1 MKYTFLMKLLF
12 LLIVLQSCSFED
24 SEMVYEERLVV
35 FASISADLPVIDTVL
50 VSKTAGIEEN
60 VVANDL
66 FINDA
71 QVSLIEDSSG
81 NRLDFFNVG
90 PGKYFPISEGSSL
103 EEIEDYANFI
113 IVPGRTYKLVI
124 SHGMDSIIAVTT
136 VPDEMNIRAADLGT
150 YVCPD
155 GTEWPT
161 NTIDV
166 NNLSDITVNQLLS
179 FSSDPESFIF
189 DYNINVDTVT
199 FRFGDCF
206 TKSFASYPMFGV
218 DFDSENYQ
226 TIKTL
231 TYALDANTKDLE
243 PLETNININAPVKED
258 SLTGEIFYD
267 YNYNGIRD
275 STFINLIYDT
285 TLGFRIWKGS
295 YFRTE
300 NNVPYRINPWQWNI
314 EESPTQI
321 PWLYFDYYGL
331 NLMTFKATSEA
342 YFEYFSGDPV
352 GQNIYLLPDS
362 NFEGGLG
369 VFYSSYEARFLV
381 YVKRESP
388 EEQE

>member
-1 MKYTFLMKLLF
+1 MKYTLLMKLLF
-12 LLIVLQSCSFED
+12 FVIVLQSCSFED
-24 SEMVYEERLVV
+24 SEMVYEEKLVV

-60 VVANDL
+60 VVASDL

-81 NRLDFFNVG
+81 NTLDFFNVG

-103 EEIEDYANFI
+103 EELENYANFI
-113 IVPGRTYKLVI
+113 IAPGQTYKLVI

-166 NNLSDITVNQLLS
+166 NNLSDISVNQLLS
-179 FSSDPESFIF
+179 FASDPESFIS
-189 DYNINVDTVT
+189 DYDINVDTVT

-231 TYALDANTKDLE
+231 TYALDANKKDLE
-243 PLETNININAPVKED
+243 PLESDININAPVRED
-258 SLTGEIFYD
+258 TLTSDIFYD

-331 NLMTFKATSEA
+331 NLMTFKATSRHTL
-342 YFEYFSGDPV
+342 
-352 GQNIYLLPDS
+352 NILVEILLVRIFIYCLIPILKVD
-362 NFEGGLG
+362 
-369 VFYSSYEARFLV
+369 
-381 YVKRESP
+381 
-388 EEQE
+388 

>member
-1 MKYTFLMKLLF
+1 MKYTLLMKLLF
-12 LLIVLQSCSFED
+12 LIIVFHSCSFQD
-24 SEMVYEERLVV
+24 SEMVYEEKLVV

-60 VVANDL
+60 VVASDL

-81 NRLDFFNVG
+81 NTLDFFNVG
-90 PGKYFPISEGSSL
+90 PGKYFPILEGSSL
-103 EEIEDYANFI
+103 EELENYANFI
-113 IVPGRTYKLVI
+113 IAPGRTYKLVI
-124 SHGMDSIIAVTT
+124 RHGMDSIIAVTT
-136 VPDEMNIRAADLGT
+136 VPAEMNIRAADLGT

-166 NNLSDITVNQLLS
+166 NNLSDISVNQLLS
-179 FSSDPESFIF
+179 FASDPESFIS
-189 DYNINVDTVT
+189 DYDINVDTVT

-231 TYALDANTKDLE
+231 TYALDANKKDLE
-243 PLETNININAPVKED
+243 PLESDININVPVRED
-258 SLTGEIFYD
+258 TLTSDIFYD

-369 VFYSSYEARFLV
+369 VFYSSYETRFLV

>member
-1 MKYTFLMKLLF
+1 MKYTLIMKLF
-12 LLIVLQSCSFED
+12 FILIIFQSCSFD
-24 SEMVYEERLVV
+24 DTEMIYEEKLVV
-35 FASISADLPVIDTVL
+35 FASISANLPIIDTVL
-50 VSKTAGIEEN
+50 VSKTAGIEED
-60 VVANDL
+60 VVASDL

-71 QVSLIEDSSG
+71 QVSLIEDSTG
-81 NRLDFFNVG
+81 NTLDFFNVG
-90 PGKYFPISEGSSL
+90 PGQYFPISEGSSL
-103 EEIEDYANFI
+103 EELENYTNFI
-113 IVPGRTYKLVI
+113 IAPGRTYKLII
-124 SHGMDSIIAVTT
+124 SHEMDSIIAETT
-136 VPDEMNIRAADLGT
+136 VPAEMNIRAANLGT

-155 GTEWPT
+155 GTQWPT
-161 NTIDV
+161 DTIDV
-166 NNLSDITVNQLLS
+166 NNLSGISINQLLS
-179 FSSDPESFIF
+179 FASDPQSFISNF
-189 DYNINVDTVT
+189 NINVDTVT

-231 TYALDANTKDLE
+231 TYALDANKKGLE
-243 PLETNININAPVKED
+243 PLETDININAPVRED
-258 SLTGEIFYD
+258 TLNGDIFYD

-342 YFEYFSGDPV
+342 YFKYFSGDPV

-369 VFYSSYEARFLV
+369 VFYSSYETRFLV

-388 EEQE
+388 EDQE